1 MRHVA
6 AREVISLESAD
17 LTVEKAPATAAATAT
32 VGAFVRL
39 EGVWK
44 RFGPLEV
51 LRGIDLDMRQG
62 EVVVLIGPSGSGKST
77 LLRCVCLLEAIQRGE
92 IQIEGVPIA
101 VGSEEHGK
109 KPDRAT
115 IRRMR
120 QEIGMVFQSFN
131 LFPHLTAKENIALA
145 PRRVRGLSRIDAD
158 SLALELLARVGLIDK
173 ADEHPA
179 RLSGGQQQRAA
190 IARALAM
197 RPQVMLFDEVT
208 SALDPEL
215 VGEVLR
221 VMRQLADEGMTM
233 LVVTHEMG
241 FARDVADRV
250 IFMDQGVIVE
260 EGAPETIFTRP
271 EKVRTQVFLR
281 QLLERA

>member
-1 MRHVA
+1 VTRPVMSHVTEWNTEAGTDAAHVA
-6 AREVISLESAD
+6 A
-17 LTVEKAPATAAATAT
+17 TP
-32 VGAFVRL
+32 FVRL
-39 EGVWK
+39 AGVWK
-44 RFGPLEV
+44 SFQRLEV
-51 LRGIDLDMRQG
+51 LRGIDLAVRQG
-62 EVVVLIGPSGSGKST
+62 EVVVLIGASGSGKST
-77 LLRCVCLLEAIQRGE
+77 LLRCVCLLEPIQRGE
-92 IQIEGVPIA
+92 VQIEGVPIA
-101 VGSEEHGK
+101 VGSEERGK
-109 KPDRAT
+109 KPDKAT
-115 IRRMR
+115 VRRMR

-131 LFPHLTAKENIALA
+131 LFPHLTAKQNIALA
-145 PRRVRGLSRIDAD
+145 PRRVRRLSRTDAD
-158 SLALELLARVGLIDK
+158 ALALELLERVGLSDK

-197 RPQVMLFDEVT
+197 RPEVMLFDEVT

-221 VMRQLADEGMTM
+221 VMRQLADGGMTM

-260 EGAPETIFTRP
+260 EAAPEVIFTRP
-271 EKVRTQVFLR
+271 TQPRTQAFLR
-281 QLLERA
+281 QLLERT